1 MDLARSAPPQTGRTQ
16 QDDAAGSVRQQDES
30 LTGPFV
36 NVLFREIHK
45 NALLRKLTVE
55 KRMGAFPK
63 KGERVWVVFC
73 VHDDSEPLLE
83 IYNYKN
89 KAVTHKPDWFVSLSN
104 CLHVSPTICPQE
116 DEYEFVITLSS
127 DVVRLTAPSW
137 DLMMEWV
144 ECISSKLREMHILSP
159 RENVYSKNPETG
171 PRLPLAPTRDPN
183 SPLPPPPAGP
193 ATAVPGIEHVAS
205 TGGES
210 SSPEQSQDSPNS
222 SGSSSEDTP
231 TTVQQMNYDDVTVQ
245 QRTCTTSLYI
255 TQSEPPIYTRSRHV
269 LCRASSVPDSS
280 SLNAFAPS
288 PVALRS
294 QARDSHNSVTDTDEN
309 VTVVRV
315 NSEQAPLSAGY
326 HPVAIFDFSTAATQ
340 MSDSHSESDNAAG
353 PVEPNEV
360 SDTPSRNLTDAGQNI
375 ADQQTERRT
384 HTNNVAPDVSDSSG
398 SHYECVFLA
407 RTPAETA
414 TALRSGDESPSQFV
428 DSPLLAST
436 LQDTVVPIDGYQRNG
451 RIRAVSGSEA
461 HVLRP
466 PLNPPAVEAAS
477 LQRASDADRHSTTSL
492 PPRTTDRQDNLPA
505 TSPRADI
512 VRRSA
517 GYSTNQGE
525 RQEALTGNTTRI
537 GGSGPI
543 ACRPAERCE
552 TYMAGASAASPRAVV
567 TSTGRTQERS
577 DQVSA
582 SAMRGADIERQLQP
596 APHPYQRQI
605 SLESGTSGNSTGAV
619 SRMTLRE
626 QQVFQLRREM
636 AHPGGVRL
644 QLRRKDCVGSVALV
658 DIFGSVWIAGWKQR
672 EHPMLYNALH
682 IGDQLLTVVGVPVQ
696 SATDANRLIRGAM
709 GLYVELVI
717 RRVPFGRVF
726 AIHREADGQ
735 SLGVVQEGNTAEVR
749 DVVPNSPAARAGL
762 APRAPT
768 CDGLSLTTWTLTEI
782 NGRPLNL
789 FFKDGEVRDRLNAV
803 GKEVSVLVQP
813 SDFVRQLKKQ
823 LKAIR
828 SYKDYIVQ

>member
-16 QDDAAGSVRQQDES
+16 QDDTAGSVRQDES
-30 LTGPFV
+30 QTGPFA

-83 IYNYKN
+83 IYNCKN

-193 ATAVPGIEHVAS
+193 ATAVPGIEQVAS

-210 SSPEQSQDSPNS
+210 SSTEQSHDFPNS
-222 SGSSSEDTP
+222 SASSSEDRTSS
-231 TTVQQMNYDDVTVQ
+231 VQQLNYDDVTVQ
-245 QRTCTTSLYI
+245 QRACTTSLYI
-255 TQSEPPIYTRSRHV
+255 TQSEPPVYSRSRHV
-269 LCRASSVPDSS
+269 LCRTSSVPDSS
-280 SLNAFAPS
+280 SLNALAHS

-294 QARDSHNSVTDTDEN
+294 PARDAHNSVTDTDDN

-315 NSEQAPLSAGY
+315 NSDQVPLSAGY

-340 MSDSHSESDNAAG
+340 MSVNQTECDNAAG
-353 PVEPNEV
+353 PVEQNEV
-360 SDTPSRNLTDAGQNI
+360 SDTSLRNLTDARQNLS
-375 ADQQTERRT
+375 DVQTEVV
-384 HTNNVAPDVSDSSG
+384 HSNNVAPDASDSSD

-414 TALRSGDESPSQFV
+414 TTLKSEDESPTLLV

-436 LQDTVVPIDGYQRNG
+436 LQDTVVPTDGYQRNG
-451 RIRAVSGSEA
+451 RFRAVSGSETQ
-461 HVLRP
+461 VLRSV
-466 PLNPPAVEAAS
+466 LNPPAMEAAN
-477 LQRASDADRHSTTSL
+477 LHRASDSERQSTTYL
-492 PPRTTDRQDNLPA
+492 PPRPTDRQDIVPA
-505 TSPRADI
+505 TSPRADV
-512 VRRSA
+512 VRRPG
-517 GYSTNQGE
+517 GYSTNQSE
-525 RQEALTGNTTRI
+525 RQETLAGSTSRV
-537 GGSGPI
+537 GGSGLT
-543 ACRPAERCE
+543 AGRLTERCE
-552 TYMAGASAASPRAVV
+552 TSLQGASLASQRAVI
-567 TSTGRTQERS
+567 TSTGRIPERS
-577 DQVSA
+577 DHISA
-582 SAMRGADIERQLQP
+582 SATRGANVERQLQP
-596 APHPYQRQI
+596 APHPYHRQV
-605 SLESGTSGNSTGAV
+605 SLESVTSGNSGVAV

-749 DVVPNSPAARAGL
+749 DVVANSPAARAGL

-828 SYKDYIVQ
+828 GYKDYIVQ